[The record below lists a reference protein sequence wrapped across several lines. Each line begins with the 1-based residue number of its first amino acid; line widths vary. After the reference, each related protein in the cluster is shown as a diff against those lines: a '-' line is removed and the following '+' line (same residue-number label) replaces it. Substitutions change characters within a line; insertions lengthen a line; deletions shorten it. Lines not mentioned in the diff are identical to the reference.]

1 MKIGINV
8 MGYPGDWNP
17 IDNAIQAEAEGFES
31 IWMTDGNGRM
41 DALTAAAAIGA
52 RTSRVR
58 IGLGIVPVF
67 NRPPAVLA
75 ASAVALSHVAPDRV
89 VLGVG
94 SSSQTMIERWYGMEF
109 TRPLTRVRET
119 VELMRHMFTGER
131 TAYDGKTV
139 RSHGFRLTSHLKGG
153 MPIYIAA
160 LRPGMLELA
169 GEIGDGVVLNLTPS
183 ELLPRVLEHVDT
195 GAKRSGRRVE
205 DLEIVSL
212 LNTFV
217 TDDLAAG
224 TQAMRRV
231 ALGYYSTGVYASFLA
246 WLGRPHEAEQIQ
258 AGFAERDRE
267 KTNAA
272 LSDEFVQR
280 LGLVGSAAD
289 VRSRLDEYAKAGLD
303 TAVIWA
309 ASQDEAE
316 YRATRAA
323 VLAAA

>member
-1 MKIGINV
+1 M
-8 MGYPGDWNP
+8 
-17 IDNAIQAEAEGFES
+17 
-31 IWMTDGNGRM
+31 
-41 DALTAAAAIGA
+41 
-52 RTSRVR
+52 
-58 IGLGIVPVF
+58 F

-75 ASAVALSHVAPDRV
+75 ASAVALSHIAPDRV

-109 TRPLTRVRET
+109 NKPLTRVRET
-119 VELMRHMFTGER
+119 VDLLRRIFTGER
-131 TAYDGKTV
+131 TAYDGETV
-139 RSHGFRLTSHLKGG
+139 RSHGFRLTSALKGRL
-153 MPIYIAA
+153 PIHIAA

-169 GEIGDGVVLNLTPS
+169 GEIGDGVVLNLTPA

-217 TDDLAAG
+217 TDDVAAG
-224 TQAMRRV
+224 TQQMRRV
-231 ALGYYSTGVYASFLA
+231 ALGYYSTGVYASYLA
-246 WLGRPHEAEQIQ
+246 WLGRPREAEQIQ
-258 AGFAERDRE
+258 EGFAERDRE

-272 LSDEFVQR
+272 LSDEFVRR

-289 VRSRLDEYAKAGLD
+289 VRSRLDEYAAAGLD

-309 ASQDEAE
+309 ASQDETE
-316 YRATRAA
+316 YETTRAA

>member
-8 MGYPGDWNP
+8 MGYPGDRNP
-17 IDNAIQAEAEGFES
+17 IDNAVQAEEEGFES

-52 RTSRVR
+52 RTTRIR

-75 ASAVALSHVAPDRV
+75 ASAVALSHIAPDRV
-89 VLGVG
+89 ILGVG

-109 TRPLTRVRET
+109 SKPLTRVRET
-119 VELMRHMFTGER
+119 VDLMRRIFTGER
-131 TAYDGKTV
+131 TAYDGETV
-139 RSHGFRLTSHLKGG
+139 RSHGFRLTSALKGRL
-153 MPIYIAA
+153 PIYIAA

-169 GEIGDGVVLNLTPS
+169 GEIGDGVVLNLTPA

-212 LNTFV
+212 LNAFV
-217 TDDLAAG
+217 TDDAAAG
-224 TQAMRRV
+224 TQLMRRV
-231 ALGYYSTGVYASFLA
+231 ALGYYSTGVYASYLA
-246 WLGRPHEAEQIQ
+246 WLGRPREAEQIQ

-272 LSDEFVQR
+272 LSDEFVRR
-280 LGLVGSAAD
+280 LGLVGSATE
-289 VRSRLDEYAKAGLD
+289 VRSRLDEYAAAGLD

-316 YRATRAA
+316 YEATRAA

>member
-8 MGYPGDWNP
+8 MVYPGDRNP
-17 IDNAIQAEAEGFES
+17 IDNAVRAEADGFES

-41 DALTAAAAIGA
+41 DSLTAAAAIGA

-58 IGLGIVPVF
+58 IGLSIVPVF
-67 NRPPAVLA
+67 NRPPPVLA
-75 ASAVALSHVAPDRV
+75 GSAVTLSHIAPNRV

-109 TRPLTRVRET
+109 AKPLTRVRET
-119 VELMRHMFTGER
+119 VDLVRRVFTGER
-131 TAYDGKTV
+131 TAYDGETV
-139 RSHGFRLTSHLKGG
+139 RSHGFRLATPLKGS
-153 MPIYIAA
+153 MPIYIAG
-160 LRPGMLELA
+160 LRPRMLELA
-169 GEIGDGVVLNLTPS
+169 GEIGDGVVLNLVPA
-183 ELLPRVLEHVDT
+183 ELLSRVLEHVDT

-212 LNTFV
+212 LNAFV
-217 TDDLAAG
+217 TDDIEVG
-224 TQAMRRV
+224 TQAMRRI
-231 ALGYYSTGVYASFLA
+231 ALGYYSTGVYASFLG

-272 LSDEFVQR
+272 LADDFVRR
-280 LGLVGSAAD
+280 LGLVGSAGE
-289 VRSRLDEYAKAGLD
+289 VRSRLAEYAKAGID
-303 TAVIWA
+303 TVAIA
-309 ASQDEAE
+309 PASPDEGGYE
-316 YRATRAA
+316 ATRTA

>member
-8 MGYPGDWNP
+8 MGYPGDRNP
-17 IDNAIQAEAEGFES
+17 IDNAVQAEAEGFES
-31 IWMTDGNGRM
+31 VWMTDGNGRM

-52 RTSRVR
+52 RTRRVR

-67 NRPPAVLA
+67 NRPPPVLA
-75 ASAVALSHVAPDRV
+75 ASAAALSHVAPDRV

-109 TRPLTRVRET
+109 EKPLTRVRET
-119 VELMRHMFTGER
+119 VDLMRRIFAGER
-131 TAYDGKTV
+131 TAYDGETV
-139 RSHGFRLTSHLKGG
+139 RSHGFRLTSPLRGRV
-153 MPIYIAA
+153 PIYIAA

-169 GEIGDGVVLNLTPS
+169 GELGDGVVLNLVPS

-205 DLEIVSL
+205 DLEVVSL
-212 LNTFV
+212 LNAFV
-217 TDDLAAG
+217 TDDAAAG
-224 TQAMRRV
+224 TQQMRRV

-246 WLGRPHEAEQIQ
+246 WLGRPREAEQIR
-258 AGFAERDRE
+258 AGFAERDRA

-280 LGLVGSAAD
+280 LGLVGSAAE
-289 VRSRLDEYAKAGLD
+289 VRSRLGEYAAAGLD
-303 TAVIWA
+303 TAVVWA

-316 YRATRAA
+316 YEATRAA
-323 VLAAA
+323 ALAAA